1 MFYEDVRLE
10 RELNFVRKIGR
21 LSEHDM
27 HVHDALEVSILLE
40 NDAKY
45 RLIGRDYHG
54 KPGDVFV
61 FRPFEPHYN
70 LVQDTE
76 KPVHWIMLLFSPS
89 IVRSIPEGGK
99 LLRPFYTAASRFS
112 PLIPAHS
119 PYAIAIH
126 DAARQAVLEEENRL
140 PGWQA
145 KQFQAFIDIVVHLY
159 RYYLELDRD
168 AHIDRSTDE
177 GVLRVIEYVLSHFSE
192 DIAIDRLAAMAQM
205 RKTMFYTKFKEMT
218 SLSPN
223 EFISR
228 LRLQSAVYLLDYSD
242 KSVTDIAFECGF
254 HSLSYFNKQF
264 KQFKG
269 LSPREHRN
277 RMKLAGPP
285 GI

>member
-10 RELNFVRKIGR
+10 RELNFVQKIGR

-45 RLIGRDYHG
+45 RLIDRDYHG

-70 LVQDTE
+70 LVQNTE
-76 KPVHWIMLLFSPS
+76 KPVRWTMLLFSPS
-89 IVRSIPEGGK
+89 IVRFIPEGSK
-99 LLRPFYTAASRFS
+99 LLRPFYTAAYRFS

-119 PYAIAIH
+119 PYALAIH
-126 DAARQAVLEEENRL
+126 AAAKQAVLEEELKL

-145 KQFQAFIDIVVHLY
+145 KQFQYFIDILVHLY
-159 RYYLELDRD
+159 RYSLEMDRDQHLDRK
-168 AHIDRSTDE
+168 TDE
-177 GVLRVIEYVLSHFSE
+177 GVLRVIEYLLSHFFE
-192 DIAIDRLAAMAQM
+192 DIAIDQLVVMADM
-205 RKTMFYTKFKEMT
+205 RKTMFFAKFKEVT

-228 LRLQSAVYLLDYSD
+228 LRLQAAIYLLDYSD

-264 KQFKG
+264 KQFKS
-269 LSPREHRN
+269 LSPREYRS
-277 RMKLAGPP
+277 MKN
-285 GI
+285 